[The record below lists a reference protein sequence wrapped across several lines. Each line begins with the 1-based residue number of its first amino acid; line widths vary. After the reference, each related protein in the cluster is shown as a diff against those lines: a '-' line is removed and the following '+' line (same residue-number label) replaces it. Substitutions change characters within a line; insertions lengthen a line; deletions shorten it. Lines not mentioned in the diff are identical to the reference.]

1 MTPQEAADTSGPASG
16 TPKSTTRIKITARH
30 NIRRIYATWW
40 DIANTSL
47 FLLVVFA
54 CLVALALFLVSETPI
69 DFLGANALTP
79 ERRVE
84 IGLSILGL
92 SVSAGSAVALWLL
105 NKGIERWSIISRIYY
120 LHRYI
125 FKALSPEN
133 SSTAKDV
140 FSSYASL
147 SDGHFENINVCHP
160 MAQKYFEEL
169 RLLVLMDQEKLGADH
184 LHAEVSF
191 RCFMI
196 CLMTKGSMK
205 GADLDAGMIAACRQ
219 RAQAAHGIETA

>member
-1 MTPQEAADTSGPASG
+1 MA
-16 TPKSTTRIKITARH
+16 ARH

-40 DIANTSL
+40 DIANISL

-54 CLVALALFLVSETPI
+54 CLVALALLLIGETPI

-84 IGLSILGL
+84 IGLAILGL
-92 SVSAGSAVALWLL
+92 SISAGSAVALWLL

-125 FKALSPEN
+125 FKALCPEN
-133 SSTAKDV
+133 IGAAKDV
-140 FSSYASL
+140 FNSYASL
-147 SDGHFENINVCHP
+147 SDRHFETINVCHP

-169 RLLVLMDQEKLGADH
+169 RFLVLMDQEKLGAEY
-184 LHAEVSF
+184 LRAEISF

-196 CLMTKGSMK
+196 CLMTKGSLK
-205 GADLDAGMIAACRQ
+205 GAGLDDGMIAACRQ
-219 RAQAAHGIETA
+219 RAQAVHGIETA